1 MCERIEQGFARSHGG
16 RARFFSDAC
25 LQGEPA
31 SCAAEQ
37 ARGLANCL
45 ANRLANR
52 LGRGRALSHR
62 DILSCFCARNPQGCA
77 RST

>member
-37 ARGLANCL
+37 ARGLANCVW
-45 ANRLANR
+45 RIVWR
-52 LGRGRALSHR
+52 IVWGEGERCRTE
-62 DILSCFCARNPQGCA
+62 IF
-77 RST
+77 